1 MSTKE
6 LHEKLDRLLAAGRL
20 EEVDKLLDG
29 MRQQSQE
36 LTAGAQMWLH
46 YYAAR
51 LAWARQNWRQAE
63 SGFRQLLDQDL
74 PVDLRA
80 QALRWLAESLH
91 YGGQWQEQLI
101 LEQEALVLSSVLGDD
116 SNRAA
121 IYDLMGWAHLRQS
134 RVQEALV
141 AFEHSLRLCQ
151 GLGSR
156 EYESWALNNLGLAY
170 LRMGD
175 AAKALD
181 AHRASLTI
189 RREEG
194 LHQEEG
200 RSLHNIAEVL
210 VHQGHWRQADKY
222 LRDAE
227 VIARE
232 LDDQIGLSY
241 IMYTR
246 GQWEKEQGRLE
257 QALVAYRQSL
267 ALRTAVGSQVLIAEV
282 QWAISDTHRLVG
294 NWLKA
299 AEHAEKAAE
308 AWREVVRPWG
318 ARDQVTGAPG
328 SATMTGAAAGGKE
341 GTAAPERDTKGTNDN
356 A

>member
-1 MSTKE
+1 MSAKE
-6 LHEKLDRLLAAGRL
+6 LHEKLDRLLGANRLVEAADLL
-20 EEVDKLLDG
+20 EEI
-29 MRQQSQE
+29 RQQPE
-36 LTAGAQMWLH
+36 AAADAGQVWLR
-46 YYAAR
+46 YYEAR
-51 LAWARQNWRQAE
+51 LAWARQNWRMAE
-63 SGFRQLLDQDL
+63 SGFRNLLDQDL

-156 EYESWALNNLGLAY
+156 EYESWALNNLGVAY

-175 AAKALD
+175 ANNALD
-181 AHRASLTI
+181 AHRAALTI

-194 LHQEEG
+194 LRQEAG

-232 LDDQIGLSY
+232 LDDQIGLS
-241 IMYTR
+241 
-246 GQWEKEQGRLE
+246 
-257 QALVAYRQSL
+257 
-267 ALRTAVGSQVLIAEV
+267 
-282 QWAISDTHRLVG
+282 
-294 NWLKA
+294 
-299 AEHAEKAAE
+299 
-308 AWREVVRPWG
+308 
-318 ARDQVTGAPG
+318 
-328 SATMTGAAAGGKE
+328 
-341 GTAAPERDTKGTNDN
+341 
-356 A
+356 